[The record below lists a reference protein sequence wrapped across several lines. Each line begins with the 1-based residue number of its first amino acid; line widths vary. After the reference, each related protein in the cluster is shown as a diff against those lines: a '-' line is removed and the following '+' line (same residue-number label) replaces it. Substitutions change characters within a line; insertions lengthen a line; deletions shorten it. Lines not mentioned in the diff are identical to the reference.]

1 MFICL
6 IIFGGSI
13 LITCLVVAFIYF
25 VDLLIDWSTTK
36 KSNKL
41 KIKLE
46 QFKLFYSMNHNVWE
60 LRDNYVIYNVF
71 NKNGYATK
79 SFKFYFPF
87 LDFIKYKIFKK
98 RLDKKSTQVKYSE
111 LYLEALEYIKKD
123 IDKFTTDNNDFVN
136 EQLKKLQN
144 K

>member
-25 VDLLIDWSTTK
+25 VDLLIDWSIIK

-46 QFKLFYSMNHNVWE
+46 QFKLFYSMNPNVWE
-60 LRDNYVIYNVF
+60 LRDDYVIYNVF

-123 IDKFTTDNNDFVN
+123 INKFTTDNNDFVN

-144 K
+144 R

>member
-6 IIFGGSI
+6 IIIGSI
-13 LITCLVVAFIYF
+13 LITCLIFAFIYF
-25 VDLLIDWSTTK
+25 VDLLIDCGIK

-41 KIKLE
+41 KIKLK
-46 QFKLFYSMNHNVWE
+46 QFKLFYSMNPNVWE
-60 LRDNYVIYNVF
+60 LRDDYVIYNVF
-71 NKNGYATK
+71 NKDGYATK

-144 K
+144 R

>member
-6 IIFGGSI
+6 IIISSI
-13 LITCLVVAFIYF
+13 LITCLIFAFIYF
-25 VDLLIDWSTTK
+25 VDLLIDWGIK

-41 KIKLE
+41 KIKLK
-46 QFKLFYSMNHNVWE
+46 QFKLFYSMNPNVWE
-60 LRDNYVIYNVF
+60 LRDDYVIYNVF
-71 NKNGYATK
+71 NKDGYATK

-144 K
+144 R

>member
-25 VDLLIDWSTTK
+25 VDLLIDWSIIK

-41 KIKLE
+41 KIKLK
-46 QFKLFYSMNHNVWE
+46 QFKLFYSMNPNVWE
-60 LRDNYVIYNVF
+60 LRDDYVIYNVF

-123 IDKFTTDNNDFVN
+123 INKFTTDNNDFVN

-144 K
+144 R

>member
-6 IIFGGSI
+6 IIIGSI
-13 LITCLVVAFIYF
+13 LVTCLIFAFIYF
-25 VDLLIDWSTTK
+25 VDLLIDWSTK

-46 QFKLFYSMNHNVWE
+46 QFKLFYSINPNVWE
-60 LRDNYVIYNVF
+60 LRDDYVIYNVF
-71 NKNGYATK
+71 NKDGYATK

-136 EQLKKLQN
+136 EQLKKIT

>member
-46 QFKLFYSMNHNVWE
+46 QFKLFYSMNPNVWE
-60 LRDNYVIYNVF
+60 LRDDYVIYNVF

-98 RLDKKSTQVKYSE
+98 RLDKKSTQIKYSE
-111 LYLEALEYIKKD
+111 SYLEALEYIKKD
-123 IDKFTTDNNDFVN
+123 INKFTTDNNDFVN

-144 K
+144 R

>member
-25 VDLLIDWSTTK
+25 VDLLIDWGIK

-41 KIKLE
+41 KIKLK
-46 QFKLFYSMNHNVWE
+46 QFKLFYSMNPNVWE
-60 LRDNYVIYNVF
+60 LRDDYVIYNVF
-71 NKNGYATK
+71 NKDGYATK

>member
-6 IIFGGSI
+6 IIIGSI
-13 LITCLVVAFIYF
+13 LITCLIFAFIYF
-25 VDLLIDWSTTK
+25 VDLLIDWGIK

-41 KIKLE
+41 KIKLK
-46 QFKLFYSMNHNVWE
+46 QFKLFYSMNPNVWE
-60 LRDNYVIYNVF
+60 LRDDYVIYNVF
-71 NKNGYATK
+71 NKDEYATK

-144 K
+144 R

>member
-6 IIFGGSI
+6 IIIGGI
-13 LITCLVVAFIYF
+13 LITCLIFAFIYF
-25 VDLLIDWSTTK
+25 VDLLIDWGIK

-41 KIKLE
+41 KIKFE
-46 QFKLFYSMNHNVWE
+46 QFKLFYSMNSNAWE
-60 LRDNYVIYNVF
+60 LRDDYVIYNIF

-123 IDKFTTDNNDFVN
+123 IDKFTEQNNKFVN

-144 K
+144 R

>member
-6 IIFGGSI
+6 IISGSI
-13 LITCLVVAFIYF
+13 LVTCLIVAFIYF

-46 QFKLFYSMNHNVWE
+46 QFKLFYSMNSNVWE
-60 LRDNYVIYNVF
+60 LRDDYVIYNVF

-144 K
+144 R

>member
-1 MFICL
+1 
-6 IIFGGSI
+6 
-13 LITCLVVAFIYF
+13 
-25 VDLLIDWSTTK
+25 
-36 KSNKL
+36 
-41 KIKLE
+41 
-46 QFKLFYSMNHNVWE
+46 MNPNVWE
-60 LRDNYVIYNVF
+60 LSDDYVIYNVF

-123 IDKFTTDNNDFVN
+123 INKFTTDNNDFVN

-144 K
+144 R

>member
-6 IIFGGSI
+6 IISGSI
-13 LITCLVVAFIYF
+13 LVTCLIVAFIYF

-46 QFKLFYSMNHNVWE
+46 QFKLFYSMNPNVWE
-60 LRDNYVIYNVF
+60 LRDDYVIYNVF
-71 NKNGYATK
+71 NKDGYTTK

-111 LYLEALEYIKKD
+111 SYLEALEYIKKD

-144 K
+144 R

>member
-25 VDLLIDWSTTK
+25 VDLLIDWSTK

-46 QFKLFYSMNHNVWE
+46 QFKLFYSMNPNVWE
-60 LRDNYVIYNVF
+60 LRDDYVIYNVF

-123 IDKFTTDNNDFVN
+123 IENFTTDNNDFVN

-144 K
+144 R

>member
-6 IIFGGSI
+6 IIIGRI
-13 LITCLVVAFIYF
+13 LITCLIFAFIYF
-25 VDLLIDWSTTK
+25 VDLLIDWGIK

-41 KIKLE
+41 KIKLK
-46 QFKLFYSMNHNVWE
+46 QFKLFYSMNPNVWE
-60 LRDNYVIYNVF
+60 LRDDYVIYNVF
-71 NKNGYATK
+71 NKDGYATK

-144 K
+144 R

>member
-6 IIFGGSI
+6 IIIGSI
-13 LITCLVVAFIYF
+13 LITCLIFAFIYF
-25 VDLLIDWSTTK
+25 VDLLIDWGIK

-41 KIKLE
+41 KIKLK
-46 QFKLFYSMNHNVWE
+46 QFKLFYSMNPNVWE
-60 LRDNYVIYNVF
+60 LRDDYVIYNVF
-71 NKNGYATK
+71 NKDGYATK

-144 K
+144 R

>member
-6 IIFGGSI
+6 IIISSI
-13 LITCLVVAFIYF
+13 LITCLIFAFIYF
-25 VDLLIDWSTTK
+25 VDLLIDWGIK

-41 KIKLE
+41 KIKLK
-46 QFKLFYSMNHNVWE
+46 QFKLFYSMNPNVWE
-60 LRDNYVIYNVF
+60 LRDDYVIYNVF
-71 NKNGYATK
+71 NKDGYATK